1 MVGISIMS
9 ELETKKKSVLFVCIH
24 NSARSQ
30 MAEAFLKDLSNNF
43 KVDSAGISPGEL
55 NKIVV
60 KSLKEIK
67 IDISNNKT
75 KSVESLLL
83 NKSEYDFFIFV
94 CSESQGQKCP
104 IIPYKTTK
112 IYWDIE
118 DPSTL
123 KGNENEKIIQIRK
136 IRDKIKGKVQEFI
149 ATYSA

>member
-1 MVGISIMS
+1 MELGIMS
-9 ELETKKKSVLFVCIH
+9 ELKIKIKSVLFVCIH
-24 NSARSQ
+24 NSSRSQ

-43 KVDSAGISPGEL
+43 KVDSAGIFPGKL
-55 NKIVV
+55 NKLVV
-60 KSLKEIK
+60 KSLKEVE

-83 NKSEYDFFIFV
+83 NKTEYDFFIFV

-123 KGNENEKIIQIRK
+123 KGNENEKIVQIRK
-136 IRDKIKGKVQEFI
+136 IRNKIKHKVQEFI
-149 ATYSA
+149 AAFSA